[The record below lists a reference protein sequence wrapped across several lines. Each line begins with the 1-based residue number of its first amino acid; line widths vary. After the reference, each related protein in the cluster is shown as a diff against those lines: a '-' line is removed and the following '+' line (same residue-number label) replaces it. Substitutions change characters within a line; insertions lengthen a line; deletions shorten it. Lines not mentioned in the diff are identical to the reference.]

1 MVPEVVRRWTGR
13 RVVAEDFGLPWFKER
28 TTQLNEE
35 LRINRKLWEWVA
47 IVQAHHDLA
56 NGFKA
61 IGFGVGQ
68 EPIPAWLAARG
79 IKVLATDRP
88 DPGIWTSNTPGAGHA
103 SGLDQI
109 PYEGICQEQ
118 VFIANVTHRPLDMT
132 AIPEDLHGKFDFS
145 WSSSS
150 FEHLGSIEVGLNF
163 FCEQMKCLRPGGI
176 AAHTTEYN
184 FLSNYQ
190 TLEAHDLVAFRQ
202 RDFTDLKKRLKD
214 QGDILWPLDLLGGK
228 EEADLYVD
236 EAPYQGEP
244 HLAIK
249 LAGHSFTSVLLIASK
264 G

>member
-1 MVPEVVRRWTGR
+1 MLTGR
-13 RVVAEDFGLPWFKER
+13 RVMAEDFGLPWFKER
-28 TTQLNEE
+28 TEELNQE
-35 LRINRKLWEWVA
+35 LRINRKLWEWVS
-47 IVQAHHDLA
+47 IVQAHRDLVLPYDS
-56 NGFKA
+56 A

-79 IKVLATDRP
+79 VRVLATDRP
-88 DPGIWTSNTPGAGHA
+88 DPGTWNSKIPGAGHA
-103 SGLDQI
+103 SGKDQI
-109 PYEGICQEQ
+109 LCEGICQRQ
-118 VFIANVTHRPLDMT
+118 VFNTNVTYRPVDMV

-145 WSSSS
+145 WSSSC
-150 FEHLGSIEVGLNF
+150 FEHLGSIQAGLNF

-202 RDFTDLKKRLKD
+202 RDFTDLKKQLKD
-214 QGDILWPLDLLGGK
+214 QGDILFPLDLLGGK
-228 EEADLYVD
+228 EEADLFVD
-236 EAPYQGEP
+236 EAPYQEEP

-249 LAGHSFTSVLLIASK
+249 LAGHSFTSVLLVASR